1 MLQKMNIGK
10 KETAYDCI
18 KDNQRENVYGKVTGI

>member
-1 MLQKMNIGK
+1 MLQETDIGK

-18 KDNQRENVYGKVTGI
+18 KDNQRKTVYGKITGI